1 MINSVDMQRLSV
13 FEREIYLLR
22 NNNSDEAKKILEYF
36 QQEIDDMK
44 ARKE

>member
-1 MINSVDMQRLSV
+1 MLNSVDMQRLSV

-22 NNNSDEAKKILEYF
+22 NSKSDEAKKILEYF
-36 QQEIDDMK
+36 QQEIDNMK

>member
-1 MINSVDMQRLSV
+1 MLNCADMQRLSV
-13 FEREIYLLR
+13 FEREVYLLI